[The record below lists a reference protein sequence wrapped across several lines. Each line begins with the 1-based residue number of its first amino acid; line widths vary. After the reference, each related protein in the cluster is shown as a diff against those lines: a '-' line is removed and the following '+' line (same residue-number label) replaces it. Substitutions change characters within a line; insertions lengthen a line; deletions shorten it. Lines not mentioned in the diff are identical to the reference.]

1 MRIIAIKT
9 LRGLLAAAPAGGK
22 ASACLVCRGQQC
34 RLAAPGRHL
43 GRQPV
48 ASLLP
53 NSRAVFKFKGNDYC
67 LVVIVRYTQGLM
79 FVRFVDTH
87 A

>member
-1 MRIIAIKT
+1 
-9 LRGLLAAAPAGGK
+9 
-22 ASACLVCRGQQC
+22 
-34 RLAAPGRHL
+34 
-43 GRQPV
+43 V

-53 NSRAVFKFKGNDYC
+53 NSLAVFKFKGNDYC